1 MARDW
6 DEEDDPRARAAR
18 SRKEK
23 TDRGRYKVTEGA
35 HTIRI
40 LDTPRDKK
48 RHSPS
53 QFMEYLNHMGVG
65 PQNRTVRCGKDF
77 RTGDGECWICDELI
91 PKLQRKGKSQ
101 AAAKLS
107 AKPTMA
113 IQVAVP
119 DKETGGWRGP
129 LLLFASAGKTN
140 RSLAFKLQGI
150 IASTKRPYLDHKKG
164 YNITFERQGTGMT
177 DTNYSDPVADDDSSR
192 VPKRITEMLKPF
204 ADVIPA
210 YSRKRQ
216 KAAYFGE
223 EDNESVKNNRDE
235 EEEDDV
241 AKKKH
246 KKKYKDEDEDLE
258 DEDEETEED
267 EDEEED
273 EEDED
278 EDEDEPKK
286 KKKKKSK
293 KSKKKSKDEDE
304 DEEEDDEDEDS
315 DEDED
320 EEEEDEDEEEEKPKR
335 KKKKGKKSKD
345 EDDEDEDDEDGDD
358 ESADDEDEDEEEE
371 SEDED
376 EDEDEDEEEEKPKRK
391 KKKRRG

>member
-1 MARDW
+1 MARDY

-23 TDRGRYKVTEGA
+23 TDRGRYKVTEGE

-40 LDTPRDKK
+40 LDTPGDKK

-53 QFMEYLNHMGVG
+53 QFIEYLNHMSVG
-65 PQNRTVRCGKDF
+65 PQNRAVRCGKNF
-77 RTGDGECWICDELI
+77 RNGKGECWICDELI
-91 PKLQRKGKSQ
+91 PKLRRKGKAQ
-101 AAAKLS
+101 AASKLVPR
-107 AKPTMA
+107 ATMA
-113 IQVAVP
+113 VQVAVP

-129 LLLFASAGKTN
+129 LMLFASAGRTN
-140 RSLAFKLQGI
+140 RSLAYKLQGI

-177 DTNYSDPVADDDSSR
+177 DTTYSDPVAEDESTR
-192 VPKRITEMLKPF
+192 VPKRITEELKPF
-204 ADVIPA
+204 VDVIPA
-210 YSRKRQ
+210 YSRDRQ
-216 KAAYFGE
+216 KAAYYGEEENDSKNRYNDEE
-223 EDNESVKNNRDE
+223 EDNV
-235 EEEDDV
+235 
-241 AKKKH
+241 KKKH

-258 DEDEETEED
+258 DEDEETED

-273 EEDED
+273 DED
-278 EDEDEPKK
+278 EEEEEDRP

-293 KSKKKSKDEDE
+293 KSKKKKSRDEDDE
-304 DEEEDDEDEDS
+304 DEEEDEEEEDS

-320 EEEEDEDEEEEKPKR
+320 EEEEDEDEDEDEKPKS
-335 KKKKGKKSKD
+335 KKKGKKSKD
-345 EDDEDEDDEDGDD
+345 EDDEDEDEDD
-358 ESADDEDEDEEEE
+358 ESEDDEDEEE
-371 SEDED
+371 SDD